1 MINFDD
7 VADRTPVT
15 VDEIDYLVIVAVSG
29 PDRRDL
35 IIYCVDIGQVIGL
48 SFMAQ
53 PDVYWVTLPLDDRV
67 VYTGNDVAEA
77 IRWLTLE
84 DQI

>member
-1 MINFDD
+1 LITFDD
-7 VADRTPVT
+7 VTDRTPVT
-15 VDEIDYLVIVAVSG
+15 VDDVDYLLIVAVNR
-29 PDRRDL
+29 PDRREL
-35 IIYCVDIGQVIGL
+35 IIYCVDIGQVVGL

-67 VYTGNDVAEA
+67 IYTGNDVAAA